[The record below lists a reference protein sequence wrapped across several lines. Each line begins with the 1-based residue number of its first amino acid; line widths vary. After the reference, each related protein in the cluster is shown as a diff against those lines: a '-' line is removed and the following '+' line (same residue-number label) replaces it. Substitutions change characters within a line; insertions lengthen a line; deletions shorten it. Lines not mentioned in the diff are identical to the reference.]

1 MVHPFGT
8 KTTVSGQML
17 LSGGKRLWHV
27 RLMSGGK
34 RLWHVRLNPSWNR
47 NSPMLRDV
55 PMSAMSEEEREGQL
69 FGIRGLQALFH
80 HLDYVA

>member
-17 LSGGKRLWHV
+17 L
-27 RLMSGGK
+27 SGGK